1 MQRMQV
7 YLGTFLLAFAMLA
20 LEVTLTRLLSVVT
33 WYHLAFFAIAT
44 AMLGMTAG
52 ATVVFLNPRRFAEE
66 RLHENLAGACLR
78 FTLVVPVALV
88 LLCLVPL
95 TMTVSLMTVCAML
108 VATVACA
115 VPFFYA
121 GIAITLLL
129 TKYPLPIGRLYAA
142 DLAGAS
148 FGCLFVLAGLEVF
161 DAPSLILLCGAVGAL
176 AGLVFAWR
184 RTGPRLAGAA
194 AAAVLLMTAAGLI
207 NARSPYLIRPLMVKG
222 CLRPAHGYVCE
233 RWNSFSRVTVEPK
246 KVGPPHYWGASPKAP
261 SDPVEQHN
269 MTIDGE
275 AGTHVG
281 RFASREDVE
290 HLRYDV
296 TNVAY
301 YVAPKGPACIIG
313 VGGGRDAQA
322 ALLFGQER
330 VTAIDVNPIF
340 VDLLRGRFRDFA
352 GLAGRDD
359 VELVVDEARS
369 YLSRTDERFSLV
381 QMSLIDTWAATGAG
395 AFSLSENSLYTVEA
409 WSVFL
414 ERLRDDGVFTV
425 SRWYNPGNLGETGRL
440 MGLAVASLLRAG
452 VRDPADHVALIT
464 CGKVSTLLIS
474 RRPLPAATVA
484 RLREVC
490 AELEY
495 DAAVLPGEAP
505 PHEALREILACRSM
519 DELRRVAARRPLR
532 CDPPTDEDPY
542 FFNMLR
548 LSHVDAAFRSEAGV
562 YQGNLKATL
571 TLVGLIGSLLLVAG
585 ATVLVP
591 LWLRG
596 RSTRGDCPDSRAA
609 KMGRSPSPR
618 GISDFSRSE
627 NGTVPVD
634 SQPVLWAGVAY
645 FSLIGAG
652 FMLTE
657 IALIQRLSVL
667 LSHPV
672 YALGILLFTMIL
684 STGVGSFLSERL
696 PLVRRPW
703 VFLYPLLA
711 VGAILGVRFLLSALL
726 AGMITSPMSL
736 KILVAVAVVFPMGLV
751 MGFFFP
757 TGMRLVRAVG
767 SDETPWYWALN
778 GVFGVLASAM
788 AVFVSIFLGIS
799 ANFYLAA
806 GCYALLVA
814 CNASLARR
822 GSVWQARVSVPRPAA
837 LRRTPA
843 PCDAAAELV

>member
-1 MQRMQV
+1 MQV

-20 LEVTLTRLLSVVT
+20 LEVTLTRLLSVAT

-52 ATVVFLNPRRFAEE
+52 ATVVYLNPKRFAPE
-66 RLHENLAGACLR
+66 RLHENLAAACLR
-78 FTLVVPVALV
+78 FTLVVPVTLV

-95 TMTVSLMTVCAML
+95 TMTVSLMTLCAML
-108 VATVACA
+108 VTTVACA
-115 VPFFYA
+115 LPFYYA
-121 GIAITLLL
+121 GTAITLLL

-184 RTGPRLAGAA
+184 PTRPRLAGAG
-194 AAAVLLMTAAGLI
+194 AAAVLLMTAAGLV
-207 NARSPYLIRPLMVKG
+207 NSRSPYLIRPLMVKG
-222 CLRPAHGYVCE
+222 YLRPAHGYVCE

-246 KVGPPHYWGASPKAP
+246 TTGSPQYWGASPKAP
-261 SDPVEQHN
+261 TDPVEQHN

-275 AGTHVG
+275 AGTHVR
-281 RFASREDVE
+281 RFASLKDVE

-301 YVAPKGPACIIG
+301 YVSPKGPACIIG

-322 ALLFGQER
+322 AVLFGHER

-340 VDLLRGRFRDFA
+340 IDLLEGRFREFA

-414 ERLRDDGVFTV
+414 ERLTEDGVFTV
-425 SRWYNPGNLGETGRL
+425 SRWYNPENLGETGRL
-440 MGLAVASLLRAG
+440 MSLAVASLLQAG
-452 VRDPADHVALIT
+452 ARHPAEHIALVA
-464 CGKVSTLLIS
+464 CGRVSTLLVS
-474 RRPLPAATVA
+474 RRPLTAAAIA

-495 DAAVLPGEAP
+495 DAAILPGEVP
-505 PHEALREILACRSM
+505 RHEALREILACRSIE
-519 DELRRVAARRPLR
+519 ELARVADRRPLR

-548 LSHVDAAFRSEAGV
+548 LSHVGAAFHGGAGV
-562 YQGNLKATL
+562 LQGNLKATL
-571 TLVGLIGSLLLVAG
+571 TLAGLIGCLALLAVATIVVPLLLRNRAIEGAG
-585 ATVLVP
+585 T
-591 LWLRG
+591 
-596 RSTRGDCPDSRAA
+596 
-609 KMGRSPSPR
+609 
-618 GISDFSRSE
+618 
-627 NGTVPVD
+627 
-634 SQPVLWAGVAY
+634 QPVLWAGALY

-652 FMLTE
+652 FMLME

-696 PLVRRPW
+696 PLARRPW

-711 VGAILGVRFLLSALL
+711 VGAILGVRFLLSTLL
-726 AGMITSPMSL
+726 VGMITSPMPA
-736 KILVAVAVVFPMGLV
+736 KIIVAVAVIFPMGLI

-767 SDETPWYWALN
+767 SAETPWYWALN
-778 GVFGVLASAM
+778 GVFGVLASAL

-799 ANFYLAA
+799 TNFYLAA
-806 GCYALLVA
+806 GCYALVAA

-822 GSVWQARVSVPRPAA
+822 GSVWQTRVSIPEPALA
-837 LRRTPA
+837 GRRQTV
-843 PCDAAAELV
+843 CETAEQPV

>member
-20 LEVTLTRLLSVVT
+20 LEVTLTRLLSVAT

-52 ATVVFLNPRRFAEE
+52 ATVVYLNPKRFAPE
-66 RLHENLAGACLR
+66 RLHESLAAACLR
-78 FTLVVPVALV
+78 FTVVVPVALV

-115 VPFFYA
+115 VPFYYA

-184 RTGPRLAGAA
+184 RTRPRLAGAG
-194 AAAVLLMTAAGLI
+194 AAAVLLMTAAGLV
-207 NARSPYLIRPLMVKG
+207 NSRSPYLIRPLMVKG
-222 CLRPAHGYVCE
+222 YLRPAHGYVCE
-233 RWNSFSRVTVEPK
+233 RWNSFSRVTVEPETT
-246 KVGPPHYWGASPKAP
+246 GPPQYWGASPKAP
-261 SDPVEQHN
+261 NDPVEQYN

-275 AGTHVG
+275 AGTHVR
-281 RFASREDVE
+281 RFASLEDVE

-296 TNVAY
+296 TNAAY
-301 YVAPKGPACIIG
+301 YVSPKGPACIIG

-322 ALLFGQER
+322 AVLFGQQR

-340 VDLLRGRFRDFA
+340 IELLKGRFREFA
-352 GLAGRDD
+352 GLADRPD

-369 YLSRTDERFSLV
+369 YLSRTRERFSLV

-414 ERLRDDGVFTV
+414 NRLTEDGVFTV
-425 SRWYNPGNLGETGRL
+425 SRWYNPENLGETGRL
-440 MGLAVASLLRAG
+440 MSLAVASLLRTGA
-452 VRDPADHVALIT
+452 RDPAEHIALVT
-464 CGKVSTLLIS
+464 CGRVSTLLVS
-474 RRPLPAATVA
+474 RRPLPAATIS

-490 AELEY
+490 TELEY
-495 DAAVLPGEAP
+495 DAAILPGEVP
-505 PHEALREILACRSM
+505 RHDALRKILACRSM
-519 DELRRVAARRPLR
+519 EELRRVADRRPLR

-548 LSHVDAAFRSEAGV
+548 LSHVGAAFRGGAGV
-562 YQGNLKATL
+562 LQGNLKATL
-571 TLVGLIGSLLLVAG
+571 TLAGLIASLVVVA
-585 ATVLVP
+585 AVTIVVP
-591 LWLRG
+591 LALRG
-596 RSTRGDCPDSRAA
+596 RAVEGGLSQ
-609 KMGRSPSPR
+609 
-618 GISDFSRSE
+618 FSRSE
-627 NGTVPVD
+627 NGTVPFTA
-634 SQPVLWAGVAY
+634 QPVLWAGALY

-652 FMLTE
+652 FMLME

-667 LSHPV
+667 LSHPI

-684 STGVGSFLSERL
+684 STGVGSFVSEKL
-696 PLVRRPW
+696 PLARRPW

-711 VGAILGVRFLLSALL
+711 LGAILGVRFLLSALL
-726 AGMITSPMSL
+726 AGMITSPMSA
-736 KILVAVAVVFPMGLV
+736 KIIVAVAVIFPMGV
-751 MGFFFP
+751 IMGFFFP
-757 TGMRLVRAVG
+757 TGMRLVRALG
-767 SDETPWYWALN
+767 SAETPWYWALN

-788 AVFVSIFLGIS
+788 AVFVSIFLGVS
-799 ANFYLAA
+799 TNFYLAA
-806 GCYALLVA
+806 GCYALVAA

-822 GSVWQARVSVPRPAA
+822 GSVWQTRVSAPEPVG
-837 LRRTPA
+837 LRRDTA
-843 PCDAAAELV
+843 PCEAAHGPV